1 VRLLHRIGRRGLSSA
16 SERDD
21 IYREWLRSVLEQEG
35 AGDLAWMIASTDDET
50 GNLYQDYDHFT
61 FYSDADV
68 PSICAHALDMTSV
81 R

>member
-1 VRLLHRIGRRGLSSA
+1 MTVGGRRGLSSA

-21 IYREWLRSVLEQEG
+21 IYRAWLCSVLEQEG

-50 GNLYQDYDHFT
+50 GEPYPDYDRFT

-68 PSICAHALDMTSV
+68 PSIRAHALDMTLASGY
-81 R
+81 